1 MLMLYN
7 DEHMRPFS
15 SQRGFTIVELL
26 IVIVVIGILAAITVV
41 AFNGVQNR
49 AKDTR
54 VQSDIRSVAGMIEQY
69 AAVHGQYP
77 TTGALSTVLSDDNC
91 SAGTSQADWVP
102 SVTGTLP
109 QSQQPAKGASSA
121 NGCYMYASD
130 GTNYILS
137 AWNMAANGPQNSTM
151 YRRVGFREAGFYNAN
166 AYLCNH
172 AAIGGNNNTPVQYV
186 ATRDYYKYSYTVS
199 NITSCVETPPA
210 GA

>member
-1 MLMLYN
+1 
-7 DEHMRPFS
+7 MRPFS

-49 AKDTR
+49 ARDTR
-54 VQSDIRSVAGMIEQY
+54 VQSDIRSVASMIEQY
-69 AAVHGQYP
+69 AAVQGSYP
-77 TTGALSTVLSDDNC
+77 TTGGLSIVFSDDNC
-91 SAGTSQADWVP
+91 PAGSSQADWVP

-109 QSQQPAKGASSA
+109 QSQQPAKGASGG

-130 GTNYILS
+130 GTSYIVS

-151 YRRVGFREAGFYNAN
+151 YRRVGFREAGFYSTN
-166 AYLCNH
+166 AYICNH
-172 AAIGGNNNTPVQYV
+172 AAIGGNTPTPYV
-186 ATRDYYKYSYTVS
+186 ITRDYYKYSYTVS
-199 NITSCVETPPA
+199 NISSCNETPPA